1 MTRRSTRHVKL
12 RAGAQAHRR
21 RKLRGILHRVLRLPA
36 TSYRTFYIVRTFG
49 LRVADTVARFGGFW
63 TFVGFFAAMMLGW
76 VGLHAFLLLRRSQ
89 TFDSYPYI
97 RLNLLLTMLTP
108 LQATVIPKSQN
119 RPTRKIQGLRL
130 RLLKSQGT
138 K

>member
-1 MTRRSTRHVKL
+1 
-12 RAGAQAHRR
+12 
-21 RKLRGILHRVLRLPA
+21 
-36 TSYRTFYIVRTFG
+36 
-49 LRVADTVARFGGFW
+49 
-63 TFVGFFAAMMLGW
+63 MMLGW

-97 RLNLLLTMLTP
+97 RLNLLLAMLTA

-119 RPTRKIQGLRL
+119 RPTRKIPGLRL